1 MRYLQPIAATV
12 GILLSLSS
20 AAALAEG
27 DPIWIRH
34 AAISPN
40 GETVAF
46 TYRGQIYVV
55 DADEGGLA
63 TPVTSQGTHSY
74 GAVWRPDSKE
84 LAFASDANGD
94 DDVYVTDFKGGSV
107 KRLTWSSTDEVPTS
121 FSPDGASVLF
131 TKRGLGDAMASLQAP
146 LSGLPQLYAVHTA
159 DGRQQLVLPNAAEEA
174 VWSADGTKLLYTYNP
189 SVDPGARQHR
199 VASNARQIWVFD
211 RETGQYARLT
221 DSATDELEP
230 AWGPGGRSV
239 YYLGEASGRLNVWTR
254 DLATGASRQVTR
266 HEDYPVRHLSVSAGG
281 DIAYVHNGALY
292 HMAAGDDGP
301 RRLSVIIPEQR
312 MEQSQRKLSFATSEF
327 VSSPD
332 GRLMAV
338 VLDTDVFLIDRA
350 GAYYRV
356 TDSGGPEQHVAFSPD
371 GSKLVYAALRNR
383 DWGVYGV
390 DLERAWDGASLI
402 PSFEE
407 LPLVVQTGRNFF
419 QPQIS
424 PDGTRL
430 AYVADRREVEVLEFS
445 TGRVVKLFR
454 PQDHN
459 TSYQDGDLWFS
470 WSPASDQL
478 LLNWRLVGGAEFAK
492 AGVVPADGS
501 APIRTVSS
509 AVTHLSGG
517 KWNAD
522 GTQVVMV
529 TPMFGPRQID
539 HNSSAL
545 DLYRVF
551 MSDEARNAFLETAEG
566 WAPPG
571 GGQLGNDDAV
581 PVSYAFQQGRNATL
595 EGRLTPGSN
604 NIVYY
609 TPLDDGRHFLAA
621 AVDMSMSLVVVAID
635 LYSGEIR
642 EITELEDAGGIEAL
656 SFSSA
661 MDVLDVKT
669 ADGILSIAIHDP
681 QSRQFVPVRIDYS
694 IEPSERRNAAF
705 DEAWA
710 DLKHRYYR
718 SDIEGR
724 DWDRIGANYRA
735 FLGSI
740 DSDRELVQLVE
751 EMFGELSA
759 SHLFVAYAHVP
770 DDALLATDTASLGVF
785 VDYDDPGP
793 GVRIAGTL
801 KGGPM
806 DRIALAVEP
815 GDRIVSVNGKPVANT
830 GALDRALNGMAGR
843 AVAVGLL
850 RNARDRV
857 EEVPVRTIDL
867 RQERELNRL
876 RWVDDRRSLVAEL
889 SNGCIAYQH
898 LAAMDT
904 ANFAAVYGR
913 LLSERDTALAALV
926 DVRSNGG
933 GNLTSQLMT
942 FLTGEPYARVG
953 REDRVW
959 AVEPLDRWT
968 QPSAVLVDS
977 FAYSD
982 GSIFPQSYR
991 DMGIGPLVG
1000 EPLLNTGTAVD
1011 YIRSK
1016 LVPELVYG
1024 IPVLPFRKLDG
1035 TLFENLEIVPDI
1047 EARFDPNAAA
1057 QGRDPQLEAAVA
1069 ALTAEIGATKD
1080 CRE

>member
-40 GETVAF
+40 GENVAF

-146 LSGLPQLYAVHTA
+146 LSGLPQLYAAHTA
-159 DGRQQLVLPNAAEEA
+159 DGRQQLVLPNAAEDA
-174 VWSADGTKLLYTYNP
+174 VWNSGGTKLLYTYNP
-189 SVDPGARQHR
+189 SVDPAVRQHR
-199 VASNARQIWVFD
+199 VASNARQIWAFD
-211 RETGQYARLT
+211 RERGEYARLT
-221 DSATDELEP
+221 DAATDELEP

-239 YYLGEASGRLNVWTR
+239 YYLSEASGRLNVWTR

-292 HMAAGDDGP
+292 HMAAGDDEP

-312 MEQSQRKLSFATSEF
+312 MEQSQRKLSFAASEF

-338 VLDTDVFLIDRA
+338 VLDTDIFLIDRA

-356 TDSGGPEQHVAFSPD
+356 TDSGGPEQNVAFAPD

-383 DWGVYGV
+383 EWGVYGV
-390 DLERAWDGASLI
+390 DLEQAWDGSSLM

-407 LPLVVQTGRNFF
+407 LPLMVEAGRNFF
-419 QPQIS
+419 QPQFS
-424 PDGTRL
+424 PDGTKL
-430 AYVADRREVEVLEFS
+430 AYVADRREVEVLDLA
-445 TGRVVKLFR
+445 TNGVVKLFR

-459 TSYQDGDLWFS
+459 TSYKDGDLWFS
-470 WSPASDQL
+470 WSPASDQV

-492 AGVVPADGS
+492 AGIVPADGS

-509 AVTHLSGG
+509 AVSYLSGG
-517 KWNAD
+517 RWSAD

-539 HNSSAL
+539 HNSTAL

-551 MSDEARNAFLETAEG
+551 MSDEARSAFLDSAEG
-566 WAPPG
+566 WIPPG
-571 GGQLGNDDAV
+571 EGQFGDDAV
-581 PVSYAFQQGRNATL
+581 PASYAFQESRNATL

-604 NIVYY
+604 VIVYY
-609 TPLDDGRHFLAA
+609 TPLDDGRHFLVAA
-621 AVDMSMSLVVVAID
+621 MDMSMSLEVVAID
-635 LYSGEIR
+635 LHNGAIR
-642 EITELEDAGGIEAL
+642 EITELEDAASIEAL
-656 SFSSA
+656 SFSPA
-661 MDVLDVKT
+661 TDVLDVKT
-669 ADGILSIAIHDP
+669 ADGILSIPVHDP
-681 QSRQFVPVRIDYS
+681 QSRQFVPVQIEYS
-694 IEPSERRNAAF
+694 IEPSERRRAAF

-710 DLKHRYYR
+710 DIKYRYYR
-718 SDIEGR
+718 SDVEGR

-740 DSDRELVQLVE
+740 ASDRELVQLVE

-759 SHLFVAYAHVP
+759 SHLFVAYVHGP
-770 DDALLATDTASLGVF
+770 DDAILATDTASLGIF
-785 VDYDDPGP
+785 IDYDYPGP

-801 KGGPM
+801 KGGPTA
-806 DRIALAVEP
+806 RSSLAIEP
-815 GDRIVSVNGKPVANT
+815 GDRIVSVNGKPIENA
-830 GALDRALNGMAGR
+830 GALERALNGMAGR

-850 RNARDRV
+850 RNGRNQV
-857 EEVPVRTIDL
+857 EEVPVRAIDL
-867 RQERELNRL
+867 GGERRLNRL
-876 RWVDDRRSLVAEL
+876 RWIDDRRTLVTGL
-889 SNGCIAYQH
+889 SKGCIAYQH
-898 LAAMDT
+898 LDEMD
-904 ANFAAVYGR
+904 AGNFAAIYGR
-913 LLSERDTALAALV
+913 LLAERDSALAALV
-926 DVRSNGG
+926 DVRSNRG

-982 GSIFPQSYR
+982 GSIFPQSYQ
-991 DMGIGPLVG
+991 DMGIGPLIG
-1000 EPLLNTGTAVD
+1000 ERLLNTGTAVD

-1016 LVPELVYG
+1016 LVPDLVYG

-1035 TLFENLEIVPDI
+1035 TFFENLEIVPDV
-1047 EARFDPNAAA
+1047 EVGFDPNAAA
-1057 QGRDPQLEAAVA
+1057 QGRDPQLEAAVE
-1069 ALTAEIGATKD
+1069 ALMAGMGTVND
-1080 CRE
+1080 CDG